1 MYRFDNDYHCGAHP
15 LNLEAL
21 REHNDEGYDGYGLDL
36 WCEKASEEIRKHLDL
51 PSAAIHF
58 VEGATQAN
66 FTIIASA
73 LRPWQSVLS
82 PTTGHIHAHE
92 TGAVEHTGHKIEL
105 LPTEDGKI
113 TASQVREV
121 VEGYRDS
128 EVQEHITQPK
138 MVYIS
143 FPTEMGSLYT
153 KAELEE
159 LHQVCRSYGLYLF
172 ADGARMG
179 YGLGADTCDVT
190 LKDLSRLTDVFTIGG
205 TKCGAL
211 LGEAVV
217 VGNPQIQTGF
227 RASMKQN
234 GALMAKGWLLG
245 LQFHTLFKDGLYF
258 EINRKACEYAMRI
271 RKAFEDEGVAPY
283 IDSHTNQQFVVLSR
297 RQLEYLEKNY
307 VLQHWEKIDEDYTL
321 VRVCTSWST
330 TPEEVD
336 ALVSNIERI

>member
-15 LNLEAL
+15 LILEAL

-66 FTIIASA
+66 FTVISSA

-82 PTTGHIHAHE
+82 PTTGHINAHE

-205 TKCGAL
+205 TKCGAR
-211 LGEAVV
+211 GKSPDPDRVPGVHEAERCPDGKRV
-217 VGNPQIQTGF
+217 
-227 RASMKQN
+227 AS
-234 GALMAKGWLLG
+234 GTA
-245 LQFHTLFKDGLYF
+245 
-258 EINRKACEYAMRI
+258 
-271 RKAFEDEGVAPY
+271 
-283 IDSHTNQQFVVLSR
+283 VL
-297 RQLEYLEKNY
+297 
-307 VLQHWEKIDEDYTL
+307 H
-321 VRVCTSWST
+321 
-330 TPEEVD
+330 PF
-336 ALVSNIERI
+336 

>member
-15 LNLEAL
+15 LILEAL
-21 REHNDEGYDGYGLDL
+21 REHNDEGYDGYGMDP

-128 EVQEHITQPK
+128 EVQEHICTR
-138 MVYIS
+138 YAAA
-143 FPTEMGSLYT
+143 TD
-153 KAELEE
+153 
-159 LHQVCRSYGLYLF
+159 C
-172 ADGARMG
+172 
-179 YGLGADTCDVT
+179 TC
-190 LKDLSRLTDVFTIGG
+190 S
-205 TKCGAL
+205 
-211 LGEAVV
+211 
-217 VGNPQIQTGF
+217 QT
-227 RASMKQN
+227 
-234 GALMAKGWLLG
+234 
-245 LQFHTLFKDGLYF
+245 
-258 EINRKACEYAMRI
+258 
-271 RKAFEDEGVAPY
+271 APAWA
-283 IDSHTNQQFVVLSR
+283 TA
-297 RQLEYLEKNY
+297 
-307 VLQHWEKIDEDYTL
+307 W
-321 VRVCTSWST
+321 VR
-330 TPEEVD
+330 TP
-336 ALVSNIERI
+336 AT